1 MIWVFLTINRFDNNF
16 VNLCDTESDPEEDVK
31 VWEDTSLKVVHDAV
45 IQLWPQITILLYSNF
60 HKS

>member
-1 MIWVFLTINRFDNNF
+1 MIWVFLTINRLDNNF
-16 VNLCDTESDPEEDVK
+16 VNLCDNECDPEEDVE
-31 VWEDTSLKVVHDAV
+31 VREDASLKVVHDAF